1 MIKGKIKMNL
11 RFFLGALLVVGMSGC
26 TQQDDVVTLR
36 IGHSLDVEHSV
47 HKAMEHMAERLAIYS
62 NNEMQIKLYPNAQLG
77 GEREMLELL
86 QIGSLAMTKVSAAAI
101 EGFVPEM
108 KLYGVPYLFKDNAH
122 RWAVLESE
130 VGKEILK
137 ATQKAHLTGLGYYD
151 AGSRSFY
158 TTDTKIVSP
167 DDLGGLKIRVMQS
180 PSAVS
185 MVNTMGG
192 SATPISFGE
201 LYTALQQG
209 VVDGAE
215 NNPPSFYLSRHYEI
229 SKYYVL
235 DEHTSVPDVII
246 ASKHIFDNLT
256 EKQQGWL
263 KQAVDDSIELQKT
276 LWRELEERSL
286 LAVKEHGVEVI
297 YPDKQPFVDS
307 LAPLY
312 SSYEGT
318 KIGDFIKRINA
329 ITGDEFDE

>member
-1 MIKGKIKMNL
+1 MNL
-11 RFFLGALLVVGMSGC
+11 RRLLGVLLVIGLTGC
-26 TQQDDVVTLR
+26 TQTDDVVTLR
-36 IGHSLDVEHSV
+36 IGHSLDTEHSV
-47 HKAMEHMAERLAIYS
+47 HKAMEHMAEQLAIYS
-62 NNEMQIKLYPNAQLG
+62 DNKMQIMLYPNAQLG

-108 KLYGVPYLFKDNAH
+108 KLYGVPYLFQDNAH

-130 VGKEILK
+130 VGKSVLA
-137 ATQKAHLTGLGYYD
+137 ATQKAHLQGLGYYD

-158 TTDTKIVSP
+158 STGQKIITP
-167 DDLGGLKIRVMQS
+167 ADLDGLKIRVMQS
-180 PSAVS
+180 PSAVK

-192 SATPISFGE
+192 SATPIAFGE
-201 LYTALQQG
+201 LYSALQQG

-215 NNPPSFYLSRHYEI
+215 NNPPSFFLSRHYEI

-256 EKQQGWL
+256 AEQQGWL
-263 KQAVDDSIELQKT
+263 QRAVDDSIELQKT
-276 LWRELEERSL
+276 LWKELEERSL
-286 LAVKEHGVEVI
+286 QEVKAAGVEVI

-307 LAPLY
+307 VQSLY
-312 SSYEGT
+312 SAYDGT
-318 KIGDFIKRINA
+318 QIGEYIQKINA
-329 ITGDEFDE
+329 MKGAE